1 MSHFFGL
8 WQNSFKKCRSNVR
21 KETPQ
26 FFASVAAQQPACA
39 ARSGQS

>member
-1 MSHFFGL
+1 MFFL
-8 WQNSFKKCRSNVR
+8 KKRSNVR

-26 FFASVAAQQPACA
+26 CFTSVVAHHLAAR